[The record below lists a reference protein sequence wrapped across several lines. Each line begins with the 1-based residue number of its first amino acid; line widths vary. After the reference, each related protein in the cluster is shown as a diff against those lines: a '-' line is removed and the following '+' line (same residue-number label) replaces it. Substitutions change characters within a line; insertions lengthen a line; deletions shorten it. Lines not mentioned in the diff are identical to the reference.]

1 MNSIYELKNAIVKF
15 GVTDELSWNEVEK
28 VVDKVCKRESDK
40 FQKSLSLLRDL
51 ADLQNGSPLATYETQ
66 WNETMNEIYTF
77 LKEHEQ
83 D

>member
-1 MNSIYELKNAIVKF
+1 MNSVYELKNAIVKF
-15 GVTDELSWNEVEK
+15 GVTDQLTWNQVEEI
-28 VVDKVCKRESDK
+28 VDRVCKKDNDK
-40 FQKSLSLLRDL
+40 FNKALSLLRDL

-66 WNETMNEIYTF
+66 WHETMNEIYTF